1 MSASRLY
8 ATLDK
13 LTGNLAAFH
22 LMKKSMS
29 WMEDDSDREILAL
42 CCRDAMG
49 TEGCGYLNLM
59 LRAFDGADHQYLKH
73 RYGVTI
79 KVDLC
84 NGIATPERWGNG
96 ATADP
101 DEAGMIASA
110 IDECVDRCES
120 VGGITKISDIWD
132 TSSDEMRRILQAGY
146 PSILYHG
153 PEGDSPGRIEWWA
166 EDDRGYDLWAAF
178 NSAMDVGSEAETDL
192 AQKRLID
199 HWDDVEGRTIAALRQ
214 QANVNDLCNLIDAAA
229 KQGEALCPDNAA
241 GWFLRRIAELAMAEI
256 TR

>member
-13 LTGNLAAFH
+13 LTGNLAAFLH
-22 LMKKSMS
+22 LKKSMS

-49 TEGCGYLNLM
+49 TEDVGYLNLM
-59 LRAFDGADHQYLKH
+59 LRAFDGADHQYLEH

-110 IDECVDRCES
+110 IDECVDRCDS

-132 TSSDEMRRILQAGY
+132 TSSDEMRRILQADY
-146 PSILYHG
+146 PSLRYHD
-153 PEGDSPGRIEWWA
+153 PEGDGRGFIEWWT
-166 EDDRGYDLWAAF
+166 EDKRGDELQTAF
-178 NSAMDVGSEAETDL
+178 DNSFYEDSEAETDL
-192 AQKRLID
+192 AQKRLLD

-229 KQGEALCPDNAA
+229 KQGEALCPDNSA